1 MWVAMGCGEVLLVHS
16 RAQEGQVAVRK
27 HGSPKGTAAAI
38 ASASMTVVAGGGI
51 LWKAMIRT
59 AAAVAKLA

>member
-1 MWVAMGCGEVLLVHS
+1 MVVK
-16 RAQEGQVAVRK
+16 K
-27 HGSPKGTAAAI
+27 HGSPMVMAAAI

-59 AAAVAKLA
+59 AAAVAMLA